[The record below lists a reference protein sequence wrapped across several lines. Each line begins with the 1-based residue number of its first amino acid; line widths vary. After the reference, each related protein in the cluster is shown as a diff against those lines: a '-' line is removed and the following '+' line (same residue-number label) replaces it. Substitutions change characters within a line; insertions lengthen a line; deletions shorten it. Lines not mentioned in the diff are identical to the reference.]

1 MGTKKGNMRRYIFGA
16 LAMIGILALA
26 WGGFGNSPSL
36 AESLKRT
43 TFQVQGVSCG
53 SCVSAIRDELF
64 KKQGM
69 VALTADIGQ
78 GLLRIDHRP
87 PLNEEA
93 IVQALGDFGYP
104 AQPVR
109 EQVEKIGG
117 APMAKGCSGCGPN
130 GCSATAAS
138 WRELFK
144 KWGGLFLP

>member
-1 MGTKKGNMRRYIFGA
+1 MGTKNGNMRRYILGA
-16 LAMIGILALA
+16 SAMIGILALA
-26 WGGFGNSPSL
+26 WWGFGNGPSW
-36 AESLKRT
+36 AGNLKTT

-69 VALTADIGQ
+69 VALTADLEQ

-109 EQVEKIGG
+109 AQVEKISGES
-117 APMAKGCSGCGPN
+117 MAKGCSGCGPN

-138 WRELFK
+138 WQELFK
-144 KWGGLFLP
+144 KWGGFFAS